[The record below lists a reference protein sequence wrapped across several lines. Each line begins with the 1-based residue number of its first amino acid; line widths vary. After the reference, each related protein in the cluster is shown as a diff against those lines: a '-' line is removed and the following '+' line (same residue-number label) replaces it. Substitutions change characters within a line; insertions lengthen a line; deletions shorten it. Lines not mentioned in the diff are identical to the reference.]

1 MFVRKRVRNNRSGRK
16 KCNVKFPERI
26 LKFNSQCDRSNKLG
40 MRMQMSIVFVTS
52 PEWNVNNV
60 MTLLT
65 VIVKI
70 SIYTID
76 NSGKCIKSVGKKEL
90 SKMRVISTLSQESL
104 KYLTCV
110 KNKRQN
116 KMLNSPN
123 DINIIPRHDPFA
135 TPKEKR
141 R

>member
-1 MFVRKRVRNNRSGRK
+1 MECK
-16 KCNVKFPERI
+16 
-26 LKFNSQCDRSNKLG
+26 QCYDFIDGYCKNINK
-40 MRMQMSIVFVTS
+40 
-52 PEWNVNNV
+52 
-60 MTLLT
+60 
-65 VIVKI
+65 
-70 SIYTID
+70 TID